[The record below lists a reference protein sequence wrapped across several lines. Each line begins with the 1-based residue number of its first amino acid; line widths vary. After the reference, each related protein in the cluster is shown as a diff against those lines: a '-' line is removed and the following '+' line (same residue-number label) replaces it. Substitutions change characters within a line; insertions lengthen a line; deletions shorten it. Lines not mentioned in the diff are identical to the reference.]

1 MLALMGGCAQEKTEE
16 ETGYLIYYDTPE
28 GTRLQTSSYQPTA
41 QTFEEIMDE
50 LAGQLATPPIGM
62 ESVLKDGVTIQGYQ
76 RGIDALRIDFSKE
89 YYDLDHVDEV
99 LLRAAVV
106 KTFSQV
112 PGVTKIMI
120 TVDNEQLVDDEG
132 ELVEAMDR
140 DDFINT
146 QEGDINSYQYASL
159 MLYFVDSETGKL
171 VREVRSLHYSSNMV
185 LENVV
190 TEQLLK
196 GPEDADLSPVF
207 VSSVKLLSVHV
218 QDGICTIDLDSAANQ
233 YPTESRMSART
244 ALYALVNSICDTCDG
259 VEGVRIRI
267 DGESDAVFRDEIPLN
282 QVFYMETSEV
292 ETAAELDSKAT
303 EMEEVQT
310 QAETEADTEQM
321 SEEETG
327 ADSGEA
333 QASDSQQVSGV
344 TQDGA
349 GQAADASDKAE
360 EDYDADSASDMD
372 DSGAL
377 QVSGTGEGPDGTG
390 AGSGE
395 AIVGVDPALTGE

>member
-1 MLALMGGCAQEKTEE
+1 
-16 ETGYLIYYDTPE
+16 
-28 GTRLQTSSYQPTA
+28 
-41 QTFEEIMDE
+41 
-50 LAGQLATPPIGM
+50 
-62 ESVLKDGVTIQGYQ
+62 
-76 RGIDALRIDFSKE
+76 
-89 YYDLDHVDEV
+89 
-99 LLRAAVV
+99 
-106 KTFSQV
+106 
-112 PGVTKIMI
+112 
-120 TVDNEQLVDDEG
+120 
-132 ELVEAMDR
+132 
-140 DDFINT
+140 
-146 QEGDINSYQYASL
+146 
-159 MLYFVDSETGKL
+159 VDSETGKL